1 MIDLGQFVG
10 YEYKRDKPVSWN
22 QRDLILYAV
31 GVGAKKDDLSLVYE
45 LDKYWAPLPTYP
57 VVLPFKGH
65 SQELNSYLDLK
76 AQDERPA
83 GFPELDVK
91 RIVHGSQSIEVLKDL
106 PAASG
111 PGWKI
116 KTKISAF
123 HENKSGVILEKESLL
138 LDANNAP
145 YARLLSAEFY
155 VGASINGTKFSASIS
170 TAPQAK
176 PIPTDRQPNWVI
188 NDNTT
193 PEQAITYRLSGDYN
207 PLHIDP
213 EVGVQSGFDGVILHG
228 LSTFGFAA
236 RAVIKAAGNNDPRSL
251 TFFGVRFTS
260 PVKPGDALETSIWVM
275 GQGRDGTTEL
285 AFFTKDLDTGKIVLG
300 NGIAFVKD
308 RDIKDVSKL

>member
-10 YEYKRDKPVSWN
+10 YEYKQHKPVSWN

-31 GVGAKKDDLSLVYE
+31 GVGAKKDDLPLVY
-45 LDKYWAPLPTYP
+45 DKNWAPLPTYP
-57 VVLPFKGH
+57 VVLPFKGD

-76 AQDERPA
+76 AQGEQPA

-138 LDANNAP
+138 LDANDIP

-155 VGASINGTKFSASIS
+155 VGASINGMKFSKSIS

-176 PIPTDRQPNWVI
+176 PIPTERQPNWVI
-188 NDNTT
+188 SDKTT
-193 PEQAITYRLSGDYN
+193 SEQAIAYRLSGDYN

-213 EVGVQSGFDGVILHG
+213 EVGVQSGFNDVILHG

-236 RAVIKAAGNNDPRSL
+236 CAVIKATGNNDHRSL
-251 TFFGVRFTS
+251 AFFGVRFTS
-260 PVKPGDALETSIWVM
+260 PVNPGDALETSIWVI
-275 GQGRDGTTEL
+275 GSSRDGTTEL
-285 AFFTKDLDTGKIVLG
+285 TFFTKDLDTGKVVLG
-300 NGIAFVKD
+300 NGIAFVRGKD
-308 RDIKDVSKL
+308 ISRL

>member
-10 YEYKRDKPVSWN
+10 YEYKQEKPVSWN
-22 QRDLILYAV
+22 QRDLILYAI
-31 GVGAKKDDLSLVYE
+31 GVGAKQDDLSLIYE
-45 LDKYWAPLPTYP
+45 LDKNWAPLPTYP
-57 VVLPFKGH
+57 VVLPFKGS

-76 AQDERPA
+76 TQGEQPG

-106 PAASG
+106 PTVSG

-123 HENKSGVILEKESLL
+123 QENKSGVILERESSLL
-138 LDANNAP
+138 DPGNTP

-155 VGASINGTKFSASIS
+155 VGASINGTKFSKSIS

-176 PIPTDRQPNWVI
+176 PTPTDKKPNWVI
-188 NDNTT
+188 QDKTT
-193 PEQAITYRLSGDYN
+193 PEQAIVYRLSGDYN

-236 RAVIKAAGNNDPRSL
+236 RAIIKAAGNNDPRSL

-260 PVKPGDALETSIWVM
+260 PVKPGDVLETSIWVV
-275 GQGRDGTTEL
+275 GLGPNGTTEL
-285 AFFTKDLDTGKIVLG
+285 AFVTKDLDSGKVVLG
-300 NGIAFVKD
+300 NGIAFVRGKD
-308 RDIKDVSKL
+308 SSKL